1 LFIVILLLASI
12 LVYQANKT
20 PLPKDINGWKL
31 IGTEKNNKEII
42 AIYTKQGK
50 HVTVTIQKG
59 LTETEIAN
67 KIQARQARYNP
78 EKNTYENDKST
89 SWISDDKLITIQ
101 NPKPETEEIKKI
113 KEEIKQK
120 YPPSPEKTK
129 PQQPLPQLPPGQYI
143 QKTIQISSEQDNC
156 RQPKPFTFTEALSN
170 QWKFITG
177 TEGITITE
185 NIPYPPTRKGIFR
198 NLNREIIPMTG
209 MGEITEKEGVYSV
222 ESPEGEE
229 GTENLFSVGSPEG
242 EEGTENLF

>member
-1 LFIVILLLASI
+1 MFIVILLLASI

-31 IGTEKNNKEII
+31 IGTEKNKNELIG
-42 AIYTKQGK
+42 IYTKQGK

-177 TEGITITE
+177 TEGINIFDTIPSRTKTRE
-185 NIPYPPTRKGIFR
+185 GQPPNPFF
-198 NLNREIIPMTG
+198 
-209 MGEITEKEGVYSV
+209 KEFGKTKIDLSKVPPGAVMSV
-222 ESPEGEE
+222 ERGASEGREG
-229 GTENLFSVGSPEG
+229 GTEVL
-242 EEGTENLF
+242 